1 MFVYCNINDSPRIV
15 GEAVCKANSI
25 KGSKSSWIISDDGD
39 FCSIQTNSKD
49 QCVGVIYC
57 VSDSVIG
64 IEIDDECASKI
75 IEPLLELYGFEKVK
89 WFTAK

>member
-15 GEAVCKANSI
+15 GEAVCRANSI
-25 KGSKSSWIISDDGD
+25 KGSERSWTITDEGD

-49 QCVGVIYC
+49 QCVAVVYC
-57 VSDSVIG
+57 VGDSVVG

-75 IEPLLELYGFEKVK
+75 IEPLIELYGFEKVK
-89 WFTAK
+89 WLATK

>member
-15 GEAVCKANSI
+15 GEAVCRANSI
-25 KGSKSSWIISDDGD
+25 KGSERSWIITDEGD
-39 FCSIQTNSKD
+39 FCSIHTNSKD
-49 QCVGVIYC
+49 QCVAVIYY
-57 VSDSVIG
+57 VSDSVVG

-89 WFTAK
+89 WLAAK